1 MKNVFKTSLY
11 VFLVGLICLFLVPF
25 HASAEEAG
33 LLRNTGVKQFG
44 IGMDVTTIPATPAN
58 APTTG
63 VLTDGDTGWYNGG
76 WYNKHVFDLGENK
89 LHTITSYQL
98 SVGQAISNS
107 LEFYDQTGTLIT
119 SVVIDQHKFNKTDI
133 APVSGV
139 RYVVLKTGNWI
150 GELEV
155 YGSLDSTNNVPE
167 AVTDLN
173 AASKTSSI
181 TLNWSTV
188 PKTTGYNISRSTVS
202 GGPYTVLASNVTGNT
217 YDDTSVLNGVTY
229 YYVIAATNEN
239 GQSGYS
245 NEAAA
250 TVPVLKPQLN
260 VVIAEE
266 KVNVGQE
273 FTSNIVLKNVK
284 DIYAEDFTI
293 QYDNVHLEYLGFEEV
308 SGYKVYNTPTDNN
321 GTLRFVVASQG
332 AAYGINAETT
342 FLKLKFKAKAVGTGK
357 VDGTKA
363 RIADTTTEFDLEEA
377 NCLEDTVIIE
387 NQDVNMS
394 GEYTLLDLAIDGA
407 HFGELGSTVD
417 PTKYVANQ
425 VGDDTIRDED
435 LVFIVAQMLA
445 NTNYAPNNK

>member
-1 MKNVFKTSLY
+1 MKNVFKSSLY

-25 HASAEEAG
+25 YASAEEAG

-44 IGMDVTTIPATPAN
+44 IGLDVTTIPKTPEN

-63 VLTDGDTGWYNGG
+63 QLTDGDTYPGFFET
-76 WYNKHVFDLGENK
+76 KVKFVFDLGENK

-98 SVGQAISNS
+98 SVGQANNNS
-107 LEFYDQTGTLIT
+107 LEFYDHTGTLIT
-119 SVVIDQHKFNKTDI
+119 SIVADQYKFNKTEI

-139 RYVVLKTGNWI
+139 RYVVFSSPNWL

-155 YGSLDSTNNVPE
+155 YGSLDSTNNIPE

-173 AASKTSSI
+173 AAFKTSNI
-181 TLNWSTV
+181 TLNWPTV
-188 PKTTGYNISRSTVS
+188 PKATGYIISRSTVA
-202 GGPYTVLASNVTGNT
+202 GGPYTVLASNVAENT
-217 YDDTSVLNGVTY
+217 YDDTSVINGITY
-229 YYVIAATNEN
+229 YYVVAATNEN

-245 NEAAA
+245 NEASV

-273 FTSNIVLKNVK
+273 FISNIVLKNVK

-308 SGYKVYNTPTDNN
+308 PGYKVYNAPTDNN

-332 AAYGINAETT
+332 ADYGINSETT
-342 FLKLKFKAKAVGTGK
+342 FLKLKFKAKAIGTGK
-357 VDGTKA
+357 VDATKA
-363 RIADTTTEFDLEEA
+363 RIADTTVEFDLEEVD
-377 NCLEDTVIIE
+377 CLEDTVIIQ

-394 GEYTLLDLAIDGA
+394 GEYTLLDLAIDAA